1 MQFVQRLQQAHVLA
15 AGLCKSSDEIVAD
28 SLANCVAAN
37 ELQKLCPATCLDDA
51 RKLLLHM
58 MSFDTL
64 LQNYDFAPVV
74 ACDVLQLALFDIVL
88 LVDDGSSMGEGT
100 KWSDVKCIAEQ
111 IVNMV
116 SHFNC
121 SGLQVEFVH
130 RDERAVGVTCS
141 EDLDVL
147 FHSMQPRGCS
157 PLIQP
162 LTIKV
167 LDPFYSRCRGRRSS
181 LSACASAH
189 DFSGMP
195 PDIQR
200 HVSNIAHVGGE
211 GLPTTP
217 PAATAP
223 PAAAAQL
230 GCAANTPPAAAP
242 QPPSPGCASAGSNVF
257 MRQLQEKRKSRDL
270 KLEETNA
277 PAAASSP
284 SPSPSSPTCAAHAS
298 FASSTQHVSHTCA
311 AESSAASPVK
321 PLPVYIITVGG

>member
-141 EDLDVL
+141 EGTSKLGRSVPQHAAPRL
-147 FHSMQPRGCS
+147 LPPHSAPDHQGAGS
-157 PLIQP
+157 ILQP
-162 LTIKV
+162 LPWKAFVAVCVRQRARLQVCVWT
-167 LDPFYSRCRGRRSS
+167 LGAGRHVYTCHA
-181 LSACASAH
+181 LHVCANTN
-189 DFSGMP
+189 F
-195 PDIQR
+195 QR
-200 HVSNIAHVGGE
+200 H
-211 GLPTTP
+211 
-217 PAATAP
+217 AA
-223 PAAAAQL
+223 
-230 GCAANTPPAAAP
+230 
-242 QPPSPGCASAGSNVF
+242 
-257 MRQLQEKRKSRDL
+257 
-270 KLEETNA
+270 
-277 PAAASSP
+277 
-284 SPSPSSPTCAAHAS
+284 
-298 FASSTQHVSHTCA
+298 
-311 AESSAASPVK
+311 
-321 PLPVYIITVGG
+321 